1 MTTAATTT
9 TTTPSDAVTL
19 TFLSTGT
26 VRVRQPM
33 LSQPAENKVVL
44 MRRLRSLLDS
54 NWSAELPIGAF
65 LISHPQGPILFDTGE
80 SPRCNDPG
88 FLPFYSP
95 VRAFSRTA
103 IQPDDDIAAQL
114 QRLGVRPRDL
124 QAVVLSHLHGDH
136 AGGLADLVADDGP
149 PVYVS
154 REHWAAFGHAPV
166 AATLAGCNPQRWPP
180 GFAPRL
186 LDPVPVDDDDAGP
199 WPEAA
204 RVTADGRVLAVAT
217 PGHVPGHVSL
227 VVRGHHYHHGDPAR
241 TPTPTTYF
249 LPGDATYTLDALDRE
264 EPDGITADPEAA
276 RQTLRLIKEFARRHR
291 GADDDGVVVLPS
303 HDPDTPALLRDRT
316 VYRPRARE

>member
-9 TTTPSDAVTL
+9 ITTPSDTVTL

-26 VRVRQPM
+26 VRVRQSM
-33 LSQPAENKVVL
+33 LGQPAENKAVL

-54 NWSAELPIGAF
+54 NWTAELPIGAF

-103 IQPDDDIAAQL
+103 IRPGDGIAAQL
-114 QRLGVRPRDL
+114 QSGLGVRPRDL

-136 AGGLADLVADDGP
+136 AGGLADLVALAPDL

-154 REHWAAFGHAPV
+154 REHWAAFGHGPV
-166 AATLAGCNPQRWPP
+166 AATLAGCNPRRWPA

-186 LDPVPVDDDDAGP
+186 LDPVPVDADSAGP
-199 WPEAA
+199 WAEAA
-204 RVTADGRVLAVAT
+204 RVTPDGRVLAVAT

-227 VVRGHHYHHGDPAR
+227 VVRGYHNHHDGTR
-241 TPTPTTYF
+241 IPTTYF

-264 EPDGITADPEAA
+264 EPDGVTADPETA
-276 RQTLRLIKEFARRHR
+276 RRTLRQIKEFARRR
-291 GADDDGVVVLPS
+291 ADDVVVLPS

-316 VYRPRARE
+316 VYRPRE